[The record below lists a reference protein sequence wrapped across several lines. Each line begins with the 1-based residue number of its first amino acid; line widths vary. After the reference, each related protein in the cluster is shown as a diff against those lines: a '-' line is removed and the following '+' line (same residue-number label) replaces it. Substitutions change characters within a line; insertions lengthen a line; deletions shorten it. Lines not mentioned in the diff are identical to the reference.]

1 MRKPKN
7 RMDLVE
13 QHFLL
18 AGETIAKMVD
28 DFKKFE
34 KEMENSFK
42 ITNAKSKKHKLDMQ
56 KIDAEHKQLIKDID
70 AKYKLEMKKIET
82 ESKKRNQKHEDKMKK
97 IKAEILKYE
106 LEIKK
111 IEAESKK
118 RDQEHE
124 DKMKKL
130 DAELKKLDAESKKRD
145 QEHEDKMKKLD
156 AEMKEID
163 AETKKIYQQI
173 AKGKKELDKALKNMS
188 ENVGG
193 IGNSNGY
200 YTEEFFCTAL
210 EKDMS
215 FAGHDFDYMHK
226 NLFRYNKRKNLRGEY
241 DIVLVNHEAIIVF
254 ELKYKLTK
262 EYVKNFYHKSLK
274 KFKALFPEY
283 DHLKLYGAVASMS
296 DPYNARQLASSYG
309 LYVATKQAQKIK
321 VIDKNVCEYLS
332 DNLLEG

>member
-1 MRKPKN
+1 
-7 RMDLVE
+7 
-13 QHFLL
+13 
-18 AGETIAKMVD
+18 
-28 DFKKFE
+28 
-34 KEMENSFK
+34 
-42 ITNAKSKKHKLDMQ
+42 
-56 KIDAEHKQLIKDID
+56 
-70 AKYKLEMKKIET
+70 
-82 ESKKRNQKHEDKMKK
+82 
-97 IKAEILKYE
+97 
-106 LEIKK
+106 
-111 IEAESKK
+111 
-118 RDQEHE
+118 
-124 DKMKKL
+124 
-130 DAELKKLDAESKKRD
+130 
-145 QEHEDKMKKLD
+145 
-156 AEMKEID
+156 
-163 AETKKIYQQI
+163 
-173 AKGKKELDKALKNMS
+173 
-188 ENVGG
+188 
-193 IGNSNGY
+193 
-200 YTEEFFCTAL
+200 
-210 EKDMS
+210 MS